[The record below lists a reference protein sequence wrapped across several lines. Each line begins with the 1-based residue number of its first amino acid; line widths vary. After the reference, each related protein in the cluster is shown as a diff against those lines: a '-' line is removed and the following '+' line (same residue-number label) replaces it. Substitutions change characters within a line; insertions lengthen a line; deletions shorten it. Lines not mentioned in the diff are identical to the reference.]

1 MTKLLPNFTN
11 LNLAKMPFPYAMNN
25 CFENHDSSVP
35 LFSILFASNLET
47 NSQIEIHQLDPPFL
61 SSIAN
66 STVYKRFA
74 TQQQT

>member
-1 MTKLLPNFTN
+1 
-11 LNLAKMPFPYAMNN
+11 MPFPYAMNN

-35 LFSILFASNLET
+35 SFSILFASNLET
-47 NSQIEIHQLDPPFL
+47 NSQMEIRRLDPPFL